1 MSFHFSKSKFVSSC
15 IRCNKY
21 AWLDKYMPEE
31 KSPIDDFTKSLFD
44 NGHKVGEL
52 AKEYFKAEVD
62 VTSYKGDGR
71 LDLNKMIKDTEN
83 HIKLGTKVIAE
94 ASFSFGGFFC
104 SVDILIRN
112 DDGTY
117 NMYEVKS
124 SKQDIKRDKKLG
136 CVKGKYIIDAAYQQY
151 VLKNCGVDV
160 NKVYV
165 VLLAEDYV
173 RNGNFE
179 LDKYFVVCDVTKHT
193 NDRQQMIADKLA
205 ELGSVLSNASEPTTS
220 FSKNCNKCDYWQFC
234 SRNIP
239 APSPFD
245 VYHLRFGDK
254 CSLYEYDVSFFDL
267 PKHRPDLKPAALRQ
281 IEYYNR
287 PNDAYVDKAAIAE
300 FLDGLTYPI
309 YSLDFETYQAVIPEY
324 DGIAT
329 YEQVPFQFSLHVVEH
344 PETEL
349 TDVKEAHFL
358 NLSGADT
365 RRAIAESLVKN
376 IPYGACV
383 IAYHESTER
392 NIIDRLAKYCPD
404 LADHLLSFAYK
415 DPLKL
420 FENGNYYVKAMG
432 KSFSLKSV
440 APALYPD
447 DKDMDYHNLDGDV
460 KNGTQAMN
468 VYLKIKDY
476 TTVEKEKIEHD
487 LEKYCAL
494 DTLAVVKIL
503 KKLYEVC
510 K

>member
-1 MSFHFSKSKFVSSC
+1 M
-15 IRCNKY
+15 
-21 AWLDKYMPEE
+21 
-31 KSPIDDFTKSLFD
+31 
-44 NGHKVGEL
+44 
-52 AKEYFKAEVD
+52 
-62 VTSYKGDGR
+62 
-71 LDLNKMIKDTEN
+71 
-83 HIKLGTKVIAE
+83 KLGTKVIAE

-112 DDGTY
+112 DNGTY

-124 SKQDIKRDKKLG
+124 SKQDTKKDKKLG
-136 CVKGKYIIDAAYQQY
+136 CVKEKYIIDAAYQQY

-160 NKVYV
+160 NKVCV

-173 RNGNFE
+173 RSGDFE
-179 LDKYFVVCDVTKHT
+179 LDKYFVICDVTKHT
-193 NDRQQMIADKLA
+193 DNRQMLIDDKLA
-205 ELGSVLSNASEPTTS
+205 ELGTVLSSANEPTTS

-234 SRNIP
+234 SRTISS
-239 APSPFD
+239 PSPFD
-245 VYHLRFGDK
+245 VYYLDFAEK
-254 CSLYEYDVSFFDL
+254 CDFNNRGISFFDV
-267 PKHRPDLKPAALRQ
+267 PGHASKLKPAALRQ

-287 PNDAYVDKAAIAE
+287 PNEAYVDKVAVKD
-300 FLDGLTYPI
+300 FLNELDFPI

-329 YEQVPFQFSLHVVEH
+329 YEQVPFQYSLHIVES
-344 PETEL
+344 PESEL

-383 IAYHESTER
+383 VAYHESTER
-392 NIIDRLAKYCPD
+392 NIVDRLAKYCPD
-404 LADHLLSFAYK
+404 LAEHLLSFVYK

>member
-1 MSFHFSKSKFVSSC
+1 MGFHFSKSKFVSSC

-31 KSPIDDFTKSLFD
+31 KAPVDDFAKSLFD

-52 AKEYFKAEVD
+52 AKEYFNAEVD
-62 VTSYKGDGR
+62 VTSYKEDGR
-71 LDLNKMIKDTEN
+71 LDLAKMLKETEK
-83 HIKLGTKVIAE
+83 HLKLGTKVIAE

-104 SVDILIRN
+104 SVDILVRN

-124 SKQDIKRDKKLG
+124 SKQDTKKDKKLG
-136 CVKGKYIIDAAYQQY
+136 CVKEKYIIDAAYQQY
-151 VLKNCGVDV
+151 VLKNCGISV
-160 NKVYV
+160 NKVFV
-165 VLLAEDYV
+165 VLLAGDYV
-173 RNGNFE
+173 RGSSFE
-179 LDKYFVVCDVTKHT
+179 LDKYFVVCDTTKHT
-193 NDRQQMIADKLA
+193 TDRQQMIADKLA
-205 ELGSVLSNASEPTTS
+205 ELGPILLSTSEPSTT
-220 FSKNCNKCDYWQFC
+220 FSKNCNKCDFWPFC
-234 SRNIP
+234 SRNLSS
-239 APSPFD
+239 PSPFD
-245 VYHLRFGDK
+245 VYYLDFADK
-254 CSLYEYDVSFFDL
+254 CDFNNRGVSFFDL
-267 PKHRPDLKPAALRQ
+267 PKHAAKLKAAALRQ

-287 PNDAYVDKAAIAE
+287 PNDTYADKAAIKE
-300 FLDGLTYPI
+300 FLDELNYPVF
-309 YSLDFETYQAVIPEY
+309 SLDFETYQAVIPEY
-324 DGIAT
+324 EGIAT
-329 YEQVPFQFSLHVVEH
+329 YEQVPFQYSLHILES

-349 TDVKEAHFL
+349 AHVKQAHFL
-358 NLSGADT
+358 DLSGADT

-376 IPYGACV
+376 IPFGACV
-383 IAYHESTER
+383 VAYHESTER
-392 NIIDRLAKYCPD
+392 NIVDRLAKYCPD
-404 LADHLLSFAYK
+404 LADHLLSFVYK

-420 FENGNYYVKAMG
+420 FENGSYYVKAMG

-447 DKDMDYHNLDGDV
+447 DKDMDYHNLEGEV

-468 VYLKIKDY
+468 VYLKTDQY
-476 TTVEKEKIEHD
+476 TAEERAKIEQD

>member
-31 KSPIDDFTKSLFD
+31 KSPIDDFAKSLFD

-52 AKEYFKAEVD
+52 AKEYFNADVD
-62 VTSYKGDGR
+62 VTSYEEDGR
-71 LDLNKMIKDTEN
+71 LNLAKMIKETEK
-83 HIKLGTKVIAE
+83 HMKLSTKVIAE

-104 SVDILIRN
+104 SVDILLRN

-124 SKQDIKRDKKLG
+124 SKQDTKKDKKLG
-136 CVKGKYIIDAAYQQY
+136 CVKEKYIIDAAYQQY
-151 VLKNCGVDV
+151 MLKNCGVDV
-160 NKVYV
+160 NKVCV

-179 LDKYFVVCDVTKHT
+179 LDKYFVICDVTKHT
-193 NDRQQMIADKLA
+193 NDKQQMIADKLA
-205 ELGSVLSNASEPTTS
+205 ELGTILSSANEPITS

-287 PNDAYVDKAAIAE
+287 PNDAYVDKAAITE

-329 YEQVPFQFSLHVVEH
+329 YEQVPFQYSLHVVES
-344 PETEL
+344 PKSEL

-358 NLSGADT
+358 DLSGTDT

-383 IAYHESTER
+383 VAYHESTER
-392 NIIDRLAKYCPD
+392 NIIDRLAKHCPD

-476 TTVEKEKIEHD
+476 TTEEKEKIEHD